1 MTNAEIHAQI
11 DRLVDEGRFEEAMK
25 LVDELEPIS
34 AEEFQRI
41 LDNAPIDDE
50 PITPEQRE
58 ALDRAWEIIRS
69 GRTSAPATP
78 ICKASFEFSPSSPW
92 PSPSASNLC
101 SN

>member
-1 MTNAEIHAQI
+1 MRQMTNAEIHAQI
-11 DRLVDEGRFEEAMK
+11 DRLVDEGRFEEALK

-69 GRTSAPATP
+69 GRTSALRQ
-78 ICKASFEFSPSSPW
+78 SG
-92 PSPSASNLC
+92 
-101 SN
+101 

>member
-1 MTNAEIHAQI
+1 
-11 DRLVDEGRFEEAMK
+11 VDEGRFEEALK

-69 GRTSAPATP
+69 GQTSALRQ
-78 ICKASFEFSPSSPW
+78 SG
-92 PSPSASNLC
+92 
-101 SN
+101 